1 MAENKVYENKKILI
15 TLDAEIELITGNI
28 DEILA
33 RDQSFQPKEI
43 DTYEWIRFYWRFP
56 CEESGKV
63 KCLAVYINHC
73 WWYAEKIRF
82 SIYTG
87 Q

>member
-33 RDQSFQPKEI
+33 RDQSFQLKEI
-43 DTYEWIRFYWRFP
+43 DTYE
-56 CEESGKV
+56 
-63 KCLAVYINHC
+63 
-73 WWYAEKIRF
+73 
-82 SIYTG
+82 
-87 Q
+87 